1 MQSVSLPIDAVM
13 PEILAPLAAGR
24 DVVLQAAPGAGKTT
38 RVPLALLDQPWTKG
52 GRILVLEPRRLA
64 ARAAARHMA
73 ALLGEA
79 VGETVGYRVRMDA
92 KVGPRT
98 RIELVTDG
106 LFLRRLQQDPGL
118 DGVAAVLFDEVHERG
133 LENDLALT
141 LCLEAKAALRD
152 DLRLVAMSATLEA
165 ERFARLLGDPAL
177 VTSAGRAFP
186 VATRYLERTAR
197 GRLEDDIAAAV
208 RKALAEEQGD
218 ILAFLP
224 GTAEIRR
231 TAERLGALPGAIQV
245 HPLYGDLS
253 REAQDDA
260 IAPSPPGRRKVV
272 LATAIAETSLTIE
285 GVRVVIDSGLARL
298 PRFDPASG
306 MSRLVTVKVSQASAE
321 QRRGRAGR
329 VAAGVCYRLWG
340 EAEDR
345 ALPLRPDPEILTADL
360 SPLALELAAWGVRD
374 AAALTW
380 ADPPPAAAL
389 AQARGL
395 LRELGALD
403 RDDAITAHGR
413 RMAGIGT
420 HPRLAHMILG
430 AAERGH
436 GRLACL
442 IAALLEDRDIA
453 RGGRDIDLR
462 GRVEMVARG
471 RGPAEQVRRAAQRW
485 IAMLPRDTRSEE
497 TDPEA
502 TGTVLALA
510 YPDRIAQLRPGTRGR
525 FLMANGRGAVVDETD
540 PLAASPWL
548 AIADLDGDARE
559 ARVFRAAPLA
569 QADVEGLFGQLI
581 VAETVVAWDD
591 REAAV
596 QARRRR
602 RLGAIP
608 LKDDR
613 WTDPPPE
620 ALVAATLDGI
630 RRLGLAV
637 LPWTRTLEQ
646 LRARVALVA
655 TALAG
660 SADDD
665 WPDFS
670 DAGLTATLDDWL
682 APYLAGITR
691 RSQFD
696 RIDLEA
702 ALSARLTW
710 AQRQRLDQLAPT
722 HFDLPSGSRAA
733 IDYRPGADP
742 FLSVKLQEMLG
753 QVETPTVAGGRVP
766 LTIELLSPPGR
777 PLQVTRDLASFWR
790 NGYVQVRAEMR
801 GRYPKHDWP
810 EDPFTAIPHRGTKRA
825 LQVALKKT

>member
-1 MQSVSLPIDAVM
+1 MPAVTLPIDEVM
-13 PEILAPLAAGR
+13 PGILAPLAAGR

-38 RVPLALLDQPWTKG
+38 RVPLALLDQGWTAG
-52 GRILVLEPRRLA
+52 RRILVLEPRRLA

-73 ALLGEA
+73 ALLGEQI
-79 VGETVGYRVRMDA
+79 GETVGYRVRMDS

-106 LFLRRLQQDPGL
+106 LFLRRLQQDPEL

-133 LENDLALT
+133 LDNDLALT

-165 ERFARLLGDPAL
+165 ERFVRLLGGAEL
-177 VTSAGRAFP
+177 VISAGRAFP
-186 VATRYLERTAR
+186 VETRHLERSAR
-197 GRLEDDIAAAV
+197 GRLEDDVAAAV
-208 RKALAEEQGD
+208 RKALAEEAGD
-218 ILAFLP
+218 ILVFLP

-231 TAERLGALPGAIQV
+231 TAERLGGIPGGVQV
-245 HPLYGDLS
+245 HPLYGDLT
-253 REAQDDA
+253 REAQDEA
-260 IAPSPPGRRKVV
+260 IAPSAPGRRKVV

-285 GVRVVIDSGLARL
+285 GVRVVIDAGLARL

-306 MSRLVTVKVSQASAE
+306 MSRLITTRVSQASAE

-345 ALPLRPDPEILTADL
+345 ALPLRPEPEILTADL
-360 SPLALELAAWGVRD
+360 APLALELAAWGVRD

-395 LRELGALD
+395 LRDLGALD
-403 RDDAITAHGR
+403 AADAITPHGR

-430 AAERGH
+430 AAGQGH

-442 IAALLEDRDIA
+442 IAALLEERDIV
-453 RGGRDIDLR
+453 RTGRDIDLR
-462 GRVEMVARG
+462 GRIDLVRRG
-471 RGPAEQVRRAAQRW
+471 RGPADQMRRAAQRW
-485 IAMLPRDTRSEE
+485 IAMLPRDAVADEP
-497 TDPEA
+497 DPEA
-502 TGTVLALA
+502 AGAVLALA
-510 YPDRIAQLRPGTRGR
+510 YPDRIAQLRPGSRGR

-540 PLAASPWL
+540 ALAASPWL

-569 QADVEGLFGQLI
+569 QADVEALFGQLI
-581 VAETVVAWDD
+581 VTETVVAWDD
-591 REAAV
+591 REGAV
-596 QARRRR
+596 AARRRR

-613 WTDPPPE
+613 WSDPPAE
-620 ALVAATLDGI
+620 AVVAATLDGI

-637 LPWTRTLEQ
+637 LPWTRSLEQ

-655 TALAG
+655 KAMG
-660 SADDD
+660 GD

-670 DAGLTATLDDWL
+670 DAGLLAQLDDWL
-682 APYLAGITR
+682 GPFVSGITR

-696 RIDLEA
+696 RIDLDA
-702 ALSARLTW
+702 ALSARLSW
-710 AQRQRLDQLAPT
+710 DQRQRLDQLAPT
-722 HFDLPSGSRAA
+722 HFDLPSGNRAA
-733 IDYRPGADP
+733 IDYRADGDP

-753 QVETPTVAGGRVP
+753 QIETPTVAGGRVP

-777 PLQVTRDLASFWR
+777 PLQVTRDLTSFWR

-825 LQVALKKT
+825 LQAALKKG

>member
-1 MQSVSLPIDAVM
+1 
-13 PEILAPLAAGR
+13 
-24 DVVLQAAPGAGKTT
+24 
-38 RVPLALLDQPWTKG
+38 
-52 GRILVLEPRRLA
+52 
-64 ARAAARHMA
+64 
-73 ALLGEA
+73 
-79 VGETVGYRVRMDA
+79 
-92 KVGPRT
+92 
-98 RIELVTDG
+98 
-106 LFLRRLQQDPGL
+106 
-118 DGVAAVLFDEVHERG
+118 
-133 LENDLALT
+133 
-141 LCLEAKAALRD
+141 
-152 DLRLVAMSATLEA
+152 
-165 ERFARLLGDPAL
+165 
-177 VTSAGRAFP
+177 
-186 VATRYLERTAR
+186 
-197 GRLEDDIAAAV
+197 
-208 RKALAEEQGD
+208 
-218 ILAFLP
+218 
-224 GTAEIRR
+224 
-231 TAERLGALPGAIQV
+231 
-245 HPLYGDLS
+245 
-253 REAQDDA
+253 
-260 IAPSPPGRRKVV
+260 
-272 LATAIAETSLTIE
+272 
-285 GVRVVIDSGLARL
+285 
-298 PRFDPASG
+298 
-306 MSRLVTVKVSQASAE
+306 
-321 QRRGRAGR
+321 
-329 VAAGVCYRLWG
+329 
-340 EAEDR
+340 
-345 ALPLRPDPEILTADL
+345 
-360 SPLALELAAWGVRD
+360 
-374 AAALTW
+374 
-380 ADPPPAAAL
+380 
-389 AQARGL
+389 
-395 LRELGALD
+395 
-403 RDDAITAHGR
+403 
-413 RMAGIGT
+413 
-420 HPRLAHMILG
+420 
-430 AAERGH
+430 
-436 GRLACL
+436 
-442 IAALLEDRDIA
+442 
-453 RGGRDIDLR
+453 
-462 GRVEMVARG
+462 
-471 RGPAEQVRRAAQRW
+471 
-485 IAMLPRDTRSEE
+485 
-497 TDPEA
+497 
-502 TGTVLALA
+502 
-510 YPDRIAQLRPGTRGR
+510 PDRIAQLRPGTRGR

-581 VAETVVAWDD
+581 VAESVVAWDD
-591 REAAV
+591 REGAV

-637 LPWTRTLEQ
+637 LPWTRPLEQ

-655 TALAG
+655 TAQAG
-660 SADDD
+660 SSDDA

-753 QVETPTVAGGRVP
+753 QIETPTVAGGRVP

-777 PLQVTRDLASFWR
+777 PLQVTRDLVSFWR

-825 LQVALKKT
+825 LQAALKKT